1 MLDSV
6 IISSVIHETFFFTL
20 CFPRVD
26 CPRGFS
32 QAVSPTPTPHPI
44 TENKPIAASPSDMKV
59 ALLWNQLH
67 VLLSHW
73 NATAEMS
80 LSLPSMGNDFT

>member
-1 MLDSV
+1 MLDYV
-6 IISSVIHETFFFTL
+6 IISSIIHKTFFYTL

-26 CPRGFS
+26 WPRGFS
-32 QAVSPTPTPHPI
+32 QAVSPTSTSHPI

-67 VLLSHW
+67 AFLSHW
-73 NATAEMS
+73 NATTEM
-80 LSLPSMGNDFT
+80 